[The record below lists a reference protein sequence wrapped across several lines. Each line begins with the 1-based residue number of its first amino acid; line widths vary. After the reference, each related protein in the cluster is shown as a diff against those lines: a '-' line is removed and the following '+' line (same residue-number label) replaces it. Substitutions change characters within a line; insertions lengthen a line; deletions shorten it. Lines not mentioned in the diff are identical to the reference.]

1 MSDLFR
7 FDGKTVVIIGAGS
20 GIGRAVAGAAAR
32 HGARVACADVN
43 GDAARA
49 TAEEIGRTGGAAE
62 HAALDITDAAA
73 TDRVLAQFAAA
84 SGRIDGLACTPS
96 INVRKKLLDYNEEE
110 FDRVVRLNLKGS
122 FNVVRSAGRLMTA
135 AGGGSIVVFSSIR
148 SLVVEPGQ
156 AIYAMTKAGIL
167 QLVRGAACEFG
178 PAGVRVNA
186 VGPGVIET
194 PLTAPIKAQPEWY
207 QAYADKNIFKRWAQA
222 DEMAGPTLFLLS
234 DAASYV
240 TGTILYADGGWLA
253 VDGRFTPPGM

>member
-1 MSDLFR
+1 MAEIFR
-7 FDGKTVVIIGAGS
+7 FDGKTIVVIGAGS
-20 GIGRAVAGAAAR
+20 GIGRAVAIGAAE
-32 HGARVACADVN
+32 HGARVACVDVN

-49 TAEEIGRTGGAAE
+49 VAEEIARAGLTAT
-62 HAALDITDAAA
+62 HVALDITDAEA
-73 TDRVLAQFAAA
+73 TDRVLADVAAR
-84 SGRIDGLACTPS
+84 GPIDGLACTPS
-96 INVRKKLLDYNEEE
+96 INVRKKLLDYSADE
-110 FDRVVRLNLKGS
+110 FDRVVQLNLKGS

-135 AGGGSIVVFSSIR
+135 QGRGSIVLFSSIR

-178 PAGVRVNA
+178 AFGVRVNA
-186 VGPGVIET
+186 LGPGVIET
-194 PLTAPIKAQPEWY
+194 PLTAPIKSQPDWY
-207 QAYADKNIFKRWAQA
+207 QAYANKNILKRWAQA
-222 DEMAGPTLFLLS
+222 EEMVGPTLFLLS